1 MCACVCV
8 RVSVSCMCVRVSVCM
23 NVNVCVSVCAAVSGG
38 SEYLFLA
45 GYSAT
50 QPARTGCSTHYGSYS
65 IYVRFI

>member
-1 MCACVCV
+1 M
-8 RVSVSCMCVRVSVCM
+8 RVSGPVSVYVCARVCMNVRVRVSVC
-23 NVNVCVSVCAAVSGG
+23 AGFSGG